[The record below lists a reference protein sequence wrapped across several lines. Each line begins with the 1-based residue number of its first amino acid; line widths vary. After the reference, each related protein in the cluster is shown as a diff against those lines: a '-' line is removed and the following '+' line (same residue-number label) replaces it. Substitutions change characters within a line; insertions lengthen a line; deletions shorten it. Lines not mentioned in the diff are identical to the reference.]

1 MKISSYKR
9 YIFYED
15 IVYMNLGIYNEQQ
28 YNENVDLNKHI
39 EQGIQFKDYGKKY
52 NRENEHKFLEE
63 SSSPQWGSIVEAL
76 TATDSTQQP
85 STSSTSQLSADQISL
100 NKLISDYSTLY
111 KTYTSTMLIKPSTDA
126 ERIRMEAELKKKQT
140 ELVENRLKMEVEL
153 AAQHDAL
160 IDAARKINNDYI
172 INHNN
177 QEKIDTMMEVNQ
189 DKLYGNLSKLAQEQK
204 DLAMATNK
212 YDYNTVSG
220 AIETTTLRMTSMY
233 YHYLVYFLISLTL
246 IAFTF
251 NILVNPNA
259 DVTRAIIVVSAI
271 VIIYIIARYY
281 TIPL

>member
-1 MKISSYKR
+1 
-9 YIFYED
+9 
-15 IVYMNLGIYNEQQ
+15 MNLGIYNEQQ